1 LEFNHCEWKEIN
13 MACYW
18 IARAKINDPVAY
30 KRYTDEVPGILKKYG
45 GKSLSWGAAFE
56 TLEGPNYFERYVII
70 EFESMEAAKRCFNS
84 PEYVAAATHRRAG
97 AGQNELTIVESGDAT
112 K

>member
-1 LEFNHCEWKEIN
+1 

-45 GKSLSWGAAFE
+45 GKTLSRGAAFE

-97 AGQNELTIVESGDAT
+97 AGQNELTIAESGDAT